1 MYLSYQQ
8 LLTVVL
14 WLTQSMAELV
24 TVEKQRMDTQPPTDV
39 IQAITW
45 WAAVLEDVPLQEVG
59 LEVHLPVKVCCY
71 FI

>member
-24 TVEKQRMDTQPPTDV
+24 TVEKQHMDIELLTVV

-45 WAAVLEDVPLQEVG
+45 WAAVFEDVTLQEGG
-59 LEVHLPVKVCCY
+59 LEVLLPVKVCCY
-71 FI
+71 CI